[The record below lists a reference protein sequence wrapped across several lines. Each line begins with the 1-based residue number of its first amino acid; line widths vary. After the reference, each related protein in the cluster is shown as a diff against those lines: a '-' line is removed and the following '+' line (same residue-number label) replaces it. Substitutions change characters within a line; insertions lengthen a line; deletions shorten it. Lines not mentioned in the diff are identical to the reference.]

1 MFCVLE
7 KSVCSDPVAESV
19 LHMSLRFSWS
29 IVFLKS
35 SVFLLI
41 FFLVVL
47 SIVESEIVKFPTII
61 VLLFLPSVLSKF
73 ASYLSALI
81 VHLHFCS

>member
-7 KSVCSDPVAESV
+7 KNVCSDPVAESV

-35 SVFLLI
+35 CFLIDL
-41 FFLVVL
+41 L
-47 SIVESEIVKFPTII
+47 SGGSI
-61 VLLFLPSVLSKF
+61 
-73 ASYLSALI
+73 
-81 VHLHFCS
+81 HC

>member
-7 KSVCSDPVAESV
+7 KNVCSDPVAESV

-41 FFLVVL
+41 FFLVV
-47 SIVESEIVKFPTII
+47 VESEIVKFPTII

-73 ASYLSALI
+73 ASYLSAVI
-81 VHLHFCS
+81 VHLHFCC